1 MDEEIKHMT
10 KEKWTAGQMLE
21 TSGSYWKACTLH
33 AGVRL
38 EIFSLIGND
47 HVGGD
52 EIARRLGGDEDG
64 VNRLLNALTALG
76 LLTKQQGLYAN
87 TPESKSLLVKDSPKY
102 IGHIIMHHHHLVGA
116 WSQLPQAVKSGR
128 PVRERSSFSKDEERE
143 SFLMGMFNI
152 AINIA
157 PGVADQIDLKGRSHL
172 IDIGGGPG
180 TYAIHF
186 CKANSDLRA
195 TVYDLPTTEPF
206 ARRTIE
212 QFSLAGRIDFMAGNY
227 IEDEI
232 KGSYDVAWLSHILHG
247 EGPEDC
253 QKIIRKVVSV
263 LEAGGLIMVHDFIL
277 NDNLD
282 SPISPALFSLN
293 MLINTPQGQSYSESQ
308 ITSML
313 ADAGVKEIHRIPFR
327 GPNDSGII
335 SGIV

>member
-1 MDEEIKHMT
+1 MT
-10 KEKWTAGQMLE
+10 KEKWSAGRLLE

-38 EIFSLIGND
+38 EIFTLIGND
-47 HVGGD
+47 YVGGD
-52 EIARRLGGDEDG
+52 EIARRLGGDVDG
-64 VNRLLNALTALG
+64 VTRLLNALTALG
-76 LLTKQQGLYAN
+76 LLTKQQGRYAN

-102 IGHIIMHHHHLVGA
+102 IGHIIMHHHHLVSA

-143 SFLMGMFNI
+143 SFLMGMFNL
-152 AINIA
+152 AMNIA
-157 PGVADQIDLKGRSHL
+157 PGVADQIDLGGRSHL
-172 IDIGGGPG
+172 IDLGGGPG

-186 CKANSDLRA
+186 CLSNPHLRA
-195 TVYDLPTTEPF
+195 TIYDLPTTEPF

-212 QFSLAGRIDFMAGNY
+212 QFNLSDRIDFTAGNY

-232 KGSYDVAWLSHILHG
+232 KGAYDIAWLSHILHG

-253 QKIIRKVVSV
+253 QRIIHKVVSAV
-263 LEAGGLIMVHDFIL
+263 EVGGLIMIHDFIL
-277 NDNLD
+277 NDNLAG
-282 SPISPALFSLN
+282 PLFPALFSLN

-313 ADAGVKEIHRIPFR
+313 AKAGVKEIHRIPFQ

-335 SGIV
+335 VGVV